1 MKKIFIFI
9 IKGYHK
15 YISPILPGACR
26 FTPTCS
32 VYTAEAIERFGI
44 IRGILLGAWRILRC
58 NPFSRGGYD
67 PVPEKFIFK
76 RQKSH
81 FCGDTCHKDTDNG
94 SYENEPTPVNN
105 EETEDL
111 GEK

>member
-1 MKKIFIFI
+1 M
-9 IKGYHK
+9 
-15 YISPILPGACR
+15 
-26 FTPTCS
+26 
-32 VYTAEAIERFGI
+32 YTVEAIERFGI
-44 IRGILLGAWRILRC
+44 IRGILLGTWRILRC
-58 NPFSRGGYD
+58 NPFSCGGYD
-67 PVPEKFIFK
+67 PVPEKFTFK

-94 SYENEPTPVNN
+94 SYENEPTIVNN